1 MPNRLLRGY
10 SASQVAELLAVSPRT
25 VQRWFIEED
34 LPYVKIGHTAR
45 ILEADLRAFLR
56 QHTQNDAGLSDPLD
70 VALLEDLA
78 AVALGWQEGEGLL
91 ILRHTTPEG
100 QARFSVH
107 RVEDASCLTLDRS
120 IPADVSI
127 LEALQR
133 WLDYQPL
140 PERRQD

>member
-10 SASQVAELLAVSPRT
+10 AVSHVAEMLDVSPRT
-25 VQRWFIEED
+25 VQRWLMEDD
-34 LPYVKIGHTAR
+34 LPYVKIGHTVR
-45 ILEADLRAFLR
+45 ILEPDLRAFLR
-56 QHTQNDAGLSDPLD
+56 QHTENDIGVPDPLD

-78 AVALGWQEGEGLL
+78 AMALGWKEGEGLL

-100 QARFSVH
+100 QPRYSAH
-107 RVEDASCLTLDRS
+107 HLEDTSCLALDRS

-140 PERRQD
+140 PERQ